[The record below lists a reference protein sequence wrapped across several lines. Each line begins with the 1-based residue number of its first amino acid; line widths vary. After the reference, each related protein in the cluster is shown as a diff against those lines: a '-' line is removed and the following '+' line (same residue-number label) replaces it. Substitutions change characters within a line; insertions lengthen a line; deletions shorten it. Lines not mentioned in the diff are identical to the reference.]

1 MINNFSIENFL
12 DLTNYVT
19 DARKKRR
26 KEGKFGGGSQEFFT
40 PYSIVKRMCDKIP
53 DEDWSD
59 PTKTFL
65 ESSFGSGQFVVYIVW
80 NRIQHGIDW
89 QTALKTLY
97 GVELQLDNVLEC
109 HDRVIDLLTKL
120 GIEFDE
126 RTARKIMKKNL
137 VCSDFFKWDF
147 EHWRP
152 IKENPKKSK
161 NPQTKQLSLFEE

>member
-1 MINNFSIENFL
+1 MIANFNIEQFL
-12 DLTNYVT
+12 SLDGYANSV
-19 DARKKRR
+19 RKDRR
-26 KEGKFGGGSQEFFT
+26 KGSGGSQEFFT
-40 PYSIVKRMCDKIP
+40 PHSIVKRMCDKIP
-53 DEDWSD
+53 DSDWSNA
-59 PTKTFL
+59 TKTFL
-65 ESSFGSGQFVVYIVW
+65 EPSFGSGQFVVYIVW

-97 GVELQLDNVLEC
+97 GVELMADNVIEC

-152 IKENPKKSK
+152 IRE
-161 NPQTKQLSLFEE
+161 

>member
-1 MINNFSIENFL
+1 MINNFSIEQFI
-12 DLTNYVT
+12 DHNYIT
-19 DARKKRR
+19 DIRENRR
-26 KEGKFGGGSQEFFT
+26 RGNNGTQEFFT

-53 DEDWSD
+53 DSDWAD
-59 PTKTFL
+59 PEKTWL
-65 ESSFGSGQFVVYIVW
+65 EPCMGDGNFICYIIW
-80 NRIQHGIDW
+80 NRIQHGVDW
-89 QTALKTLY
+89 QTALETLY

-152 IKENPKKSK
+152 IQDKPKKSK

>member
-1 MINNFSIENFL
+1 MIKQLL
-12 DLTNYVT
+12 DLKNYEL
-19 DARKKRR
+19 RRNNRR
-26 KEGKFGGGSQEFFT
+26 KGSKSTQEFFT
-40 PYSIVKRMCDKIP
+40 PYPIVKRMCDKIS
-53 DEDWSD
+53 DSDWSD
-59 PTKTFL
+59 PEKTFL
-65 ESSFGSGQFVVYIVW
+65 ESSFGNGQFVVYIVW

-89 QTALKTLY
+89 QAALKTLY
-97 GVELQLDNVLEC
+97 GVELMLDNVLEC

-152 IKENPKKSK
+152 IPE
-161 NPQTKQLSLFEE
+161 

>member
-65 ESSFGSGQFVVYIVW
+65 ESSFGNGQFVVYIVW

-152 IKENPKKSK
+152 IPE
-161 NPQTKQLSLFEE
+161 

>member
-1 MINNFSIENFL
+1 MIEQLL
-12 DLTNYVT
+12 DLTNYAT
-19 DARKKRR
+19 DTRVARR
-26 KEGKFGGGSQEFFT
+26 KTGKKTQEFFT

-53 DEDWSD
+53 DSDWED

-65 ESSFGSGQFVVYIVW
+65 ESSFGNGQFVVYIVW

-89 QTALKTLY
+89 ETALKTLY
-97 GVELQLDNVLEC
+97 GVELMFDNVQEC

-147 EHWRP
+147 ENWKP
-152 IKENPKKSK
+152 IFCETDKKYI
-161 NPQTKQLSLFEE
+161 

>member
-1 MINNFSIENFL
+1 MIEHLL
-12 DLTNYVT
+12 DLTNYAT
-19 DARKKRR
+19 DTRVARR
-26 KEGKFGGGSQEFFT
+26 KNSKVNTQEFFT
-40 PYSIVKRMCDKIP
+40 PYSIVNRMCDKIP
-53 DEDWSD
+53 DEDWAD
-59 PTKTFL
+59 PEKTFL
-65 ESSFGSGQFVVYIVW
+65 ESSFGNGQFVVYIVW
-80 NRIQHGIDW
+80 NRIQHGVDW
-89 QTALKTLY
+89 ETALKTLY
-97 GVELQLDNVLEC
+97 GVELMFDNVIEC

-161 NPQTKQLSLFEE
+161 NPQIKQLSLFEE

>member
-1 MINNFSIENFL
+1 MIFNIQQFI
-12 DLTNYVT
+12 DHDYAT
-19 DARKKRR
+19 DTRKDRR
-26 KEGKFGGGSQEFFT
+26 KGKGGTQEFFT
-40 PYSIVKRMCDKIP
+40 PYSIIRRMCDKIP
-53 DEDWSD
+53 DEDWAD
-59 PTKTFL
+59 PEKTWL
-65 ESSFGSGQFVVYIVW
+65 EPCIGDGNFVCYIIW

-126 RTARKIMKKNL
+126 RTARKIMKNNL

-152 IKENPKKSK
+152 IPGK
-161 NPQTKQLSLFEE
+161 QTRNIYKL

>member
-53 DEDWSD
+53 DEDWAD

-97 GVELQLDNVLEC
+97 GVELMFDNVQEC
-109 HDRVIDLLTKL
+109 HDRVINLLTKL

-152 IKENPKKSK
+152 IPE
-161 NPQTKQLSLFEE
+161 

>member
-1 MINNFSIENFL
+1 MIERLL
-12 DLTNYVT
+12 DLTNYAT
-19 DARKKRR
+19 DTRVARR
-26 KEGKFGGGSQEFFT
+26 KNSKVNTQEFFT
-40 PYSIVKRMCDKIP
+40 PYPIVKRMCDKIP

-65 ESSFGSGQFVVYIVW
+65 ESSFGNGQFVLYIVW

-97 GVELQLDNVLEC
+97 GVELMLDNVLEC

-152 IKENPKKSK
+152 IAE
-161 NPQTKQLSLFEE
+161 

>member
-1 MINNFSIENFL
+1 MIEQLL
-12 DLTNYVT
+12 DLTNYAT
-19 DARKKRR
+19 DTRVARR
-26 KEGKFGGGSQEFFT
+26 KGSGGSQEFFT
-40 PYSIVKRMCDKIP
+40 PYSIVKRMADKIP
-53 DEDWSD
+53 NSYWTD

-65 ESSFGSGQFVVYIVW
+65 EPSFGSGQFVVYIVW

-97 GVELQLDNVLEC
+97 GVELMTDNVIEC

-120 GIEFDE
+120 NIDFDE
-126 RTARKIMKKNL
+126 YTARKIMKKNL

-152 IKENPKKSK
+152 IQDKPKKSK
-161 NPQTKQLSLFEE
+161 NTQTK

>member
-1 MINNFSIENFL
+1 MITNFNIEQFL
-12 DLTNYVT
+12 SLDGYANSV
-19 DARKKRR
+19 RKDRR
-26 KEGKFGGGSQEFFT
+26 KGSGGSQEFFT

-53 DEDWSD
+53 DSDWSN

-65 ESSFGSGQFVVYIVW
+65 EPSFGSGQFVVYIVW
-80 NRIQHGIDW
+80 NRIQHGVDLE
-89 QTALKTLY
+89 TALNTLY
-97 GVELQLDNVLEC
+97 GVELMADNVIEC

-152 IKENPKKSK
+152 ITE
-161 NPQTKQLSLFEE
+161 

>member
-1 MINNFSIENFL
+1 MIETLL
-12 DLTNYVT
+12 DITNYAT
-19 DARKKRR
+19 DTRVARR
-26 KEGKFGGGSQEFFT
+26 KNSKVNTQEFFT

-53 DEDWSD
+53 DSDWSD
-59 PTKTFL
+59 PKKTFL
-65 ESSFGSGQFVVYIVW
+65 ESSFGNGQFVVYIVW

-89 QTALKTLY
+89 ETALKTLY
-97 GVELQLDNVLEC
+97 GVELMTDNVIET

-161 NPQTKQLSLFEE
+161 NPKSKQLKLFEE

>member
-1 MINNFSIENFL
+1 MDYISIEHLL
-12 DLTNYVT
+12 DLTNYATETRV
-19 DARKKRR
+19 ARR
-26 KEGKFGGGSQEFFT
+26 KTGKKTNEYFT

-65 ESSFGSGQFVVYIVW
+65 EPSFGSGQFVVYIVW
-80 NRIQHGIDW
+80 NRIQHGVDW
-89 QTALKTLY
+89 ETTLKTLY
-97 GVELQLDNVLEC
+97 GVELMADNVLEC

-152 IKENPKKSK
+152 IAE
-161 NPQTKQLSLFEE
+161 

>member
-1 MINNFSIENFL
+1 MNIKEFI
-12 DLTNYVT
+12 DRDYVT
-19 DARKKRR
+19 DVRKNRR
-26 KEGKFGGGSQEFFT
+26 KVTQEFFT
-40 PYSIVKRMCDKIP
+40 PYSIIKRMCDKIP
-53 DEDWSD
+53 DDEWADQE
-59 PTKTFL
+59 KTFL
-65 ESSFGSGQFVVYIVW
+65 EPCIGDGNIVCYIVW
-80 NRIQHGIDW
+80 NRIQHGVDW

-97 GVELQLDNVLEC
+97 GLELMHDNVIEC

-152 IKENPKKSK
+152 IPE
-161 NPQTKQLSLFEE
+161 

>member
-1 MINNFSIENFL
+1 MIEQLL
-12 DLTNYVT
+12 DLKNYAT
-19 DARKKRR
+19 DTRVARR
-26 KEGKFGGGSQEFFT
+26 KGSGGTQEFFT
-40 PYSIVKRMCDKIP
+40 PYSIVKHMGDKIP
-53 DEDWSD
+53 DSDWTD

-65 ESSFGSGQFVVYIVW
+65 EPSFGSGQFVVYIVW

-89 QTALKTLY
+89 QTALKTLC
-97 GVELQLDNVLEC
+97 GVELQLDNVIEC

-120 GIEFDE
+120 SIEFDE

-152 IKENPKKSK
+152 IQEKPKKSK
-161 NPQTKQLSLFEE
+161 NLKTKQLSLFEE